1 MRILL
6 AHTFYKQPGGED
18 RVFEA
23 ESALLRRYGHEVI
36 EYREHNRHLDG
47 LSPAA
52 AAAKTIWNRDV
63 HSRLAELLDRE
74 RPDICHFHNTFPL
87 MSPSA
92 FFAAR
97 AKGIPV
103 VATLHNYRLLCP
115 GATFLRDGKVC
126 EACSSYSV
134 PWPAL
139 VHGCYRGSRPASA
152 VTAFMLGTHRLLGTW
167 SRMVDVYIALTRFA
181 RDKFVRG
188 GLPAHKVV
196 VKPNFVAADAGP
208 SCEREDF
215 ALFVGRLSPEKG
227 IATLLAA
234 WREMAVPMTLKIA
247 GNGPLADTVAV
258 AAANDPRIEWLGA
271 VSPDRAAAYM
281 KRAYVLVF
289 PSIWYEGLPLTI
301 LEAQAHG
308 LPVIASD
315 IGSLIELV
323 DHEVTGLR
331 FRPGDAPDLVRRL
344 TWTWHHRKSVSAM
357 GLRAQRQHQENYT
370 PESNYRLL
378 IEIYRRA
385 ASRDAAGVMAL
396 TGSDRPA
403 HSYTFGSR

>member
-36 EYREHNRHLDG
+36 EYREHNCQLDG

-52 AAAKTIWNRDV
+52 AAAKTIWNRGV
-63 HSRLAELLDRE
+63 HSRLAGLLDRE
-74 RPDICHFHNTFPL
+74 RPDVCHFHNTFPL

-92 FFAAR
+92 FYAAR

-115 GATFLRDGKVC
+115 AATFLRDGRVC
-126 EACSSYSV
+126 EACTSSLF

-139 VHGCYRGSRPASA
+139 VHACYRSSRRASGVA
-152 VTAFMLGTHRLLGTW
+152 ALMVGTHRLLRTW
-167 SRMVDVYIALTRFA
+167 TRMVDVYIALTRFA

-208 SCEREDF
+208 SCEREDY

-234 WREMAVPMTLKIA
+234 WRELAIPMTLKIA
-247 GNGPLADTVAV
+247 GDGPLADMVAA
-258 AAANDPRIEWLGA
+258 AAANDPRMEWLGA
-271 VSPDRAAAYM
+271 LAPERIAAYM

-301 LEAQAHG
+301 LEAQASG
-308 LPVIASD
+308 LPVVASD
-315 IGSLIELV
+315 IGSLVELV
-323 DHEVTGLR
+323 DHQVNGLR
-331 FRPGDAPDLVRRL
+331 FRPGDAPDLARWL
-344 TWTWHHRKSVSAM
+344 TWTWYNRESVGAM
-357 GLRAQRQHQENYT
+357 GLQARRQYQESFT
-370 PESNYRLL
+370 PESNYQLL
-378 IEIYRRA
+378 MDIYRRA
-385 ASRDAAGVMAL
+385 SQDAAVVMAL
-396 TGSDRPA
+396 TGSGQPA
-403 HSYTFGSR
+403 RSCTSGFRL